1 MRVVVGERFGV
12 RAAVFAAAGALVIAL
27 SGCSTFSGMFSDYNP
42 DSDSPYGPPK
52 PPVADGIAY
61 AVPQGGTAATKG
73 AYRNREEL
81 TQPLSAEEQAVIAS
95 ARTLIGQGPESRVIV
110 NGRTFVLDCIGTVSA
125 IFYGMNVDVQR
136 DFRRYR
142 GDGVSR
148 LYQTL
153 RAQNVLHRDALPR
166 PGDIIFW
173 DNTWDANG
181 DGSLDDDPLTHAGV
195 VMSVDADGTIHYVH
209 EHVIKGVVVESM
221 NLLRPRDYYS
231 PQGRIIN
238 NAMAMN
244 SGISR
249 RDNPPHWTSGDLWDS
264 FGDILRV
271 RKYFEVAVT
280 VPGTDHDETVLVA
293 LRPPDRQ

>member
-1 MRVVVGERFGV
+1 MRTIVL
-12 RAAVFAAAGALVIAL
+12 AAAGVFAITL
-27 SGCSTFSGMFSDYNP
+27 SGCSTFAGLFSDYS
-42 DSDSPYGPPK
+42 SDSEDPYVSPS
-52 PPVADGIAY
+52 PPVADGAAY
-61 AVPQGGTAATKG
+61 NVPEGGTAAAKG
-73 AYRNREEL
+73 AYRSQEQV
-81 TQPLSAEEQAVIAS
+81 TAPLSADEKAVIAS
-95 ARTLIGQGPESRVIV
+95 AKTLLGRAPESRAVV

-125 IFYGMNVDVQR
+125 IFYGMDVDVQK

-148 LYQTL
+148 LFQSL
-153 RAQNVLHRDALPR
+153 RAQNVLHRDLVPR

-181 DGSLDDDPLTHAGV
+181 DGNLGDDPLTHAGV
-195 VMSVDADGTIHYVH
+195 VLSVDPDGTIHYVH
-209 EHVIKGVVVESM
+209 EHIIKGVVVESM
-221 NLLRPRDYYS
+221 NLRRPRSYYDL
-231 PQGRIIN
+231 QGRIIN

-249 RDNPPHWTSGDLWDS
+249 RNNPPHWTSGDLWDS

-271 RKYFEVAVT
+271 RKYFEVAVSL
-280 VPGTDHDETVLVA
+280 PGTGQEESVLVA